1 MSRFHLM
8 ALAAVTALFLQSCS
22 PPSVGS
28 GSSSGELAD
37 GVSAGTAPYALLELS
52 TGTVTY
58 RASLSD
64 AATNP
69 AYRFNQMVF
78 RRVGPAGAN
87 VFVGIYEVTQ
97 AQWGIISSI
106 GPGFTQPWL
115 AIDTSVVQT
124 TAYGNTNPA
133 YNISYDELAI
143 VLAGYTPATR
153 VRLAAP
159 TSAQW
164 EAAVG
169 TSTGY
174 SWGATA
180 ARSPLAAQAVVR
192 ETVLDATTVVARTG
206 GSGLVDSGGP
216 LAVGSRSPS
225 SQGIYD
231 IHGNVWE
238 WTAGGTEVRGGSW
251 YDAASLARAEV
262 RAGAGQGLAADVDHA
277 LIGARLVLL
286 P

>member
-1 MSRFHLM
+1 MNRFRLM
-8 ALAAVTALFLQSCS
+8 ALAVSALFLQSCS
-22 PPSVGS
+22 PPSVGG
-28 GSSSGELAD
+28 GSTSGELAD

-58 RASLSD
+58 RASLPD

-78 RRVGPAGAN
+78 RRVGPDGAKA
-87 VFVGIYEVTQ
+87 FVGIFEVTQ
-97 AQWGIISSI
+97 AQWSTLSSI
-106 GPGFTQPWL
+106 GAGLTQPWL
-115 AIDTSVVQT
+115 AIDTNVVQA
-124 TAYGNTNPA
+124 TAQANINPA
-133 YNISYDELAI
+133 YNIAYDELAV
-143 VLAGYTPATR
+143 VLSGYAPTSR
-153 VRLAAP
+153 VRLMTP

-225 SQGIYD
+225 PQGIYD

-277 LIGARLVLL
+277 LIGARLVLI